1 MTTRFDPATL
11 PRRLARLPL
20 LAGIDEPT
28 IASLVPLV
36 TWREVTK
43 KEMVLFKGSTGE
55 HLLFLLEGRLQ
66 VVDVTESGREIGLNL
81 LLPGDYFGEL
91 SIIDDGPRSASVVA
105 VERSVIALLPR
116 QQAWELFHRN
126 PLVAE
131 RILTGLAKK
140 LRSATSY
147 QTILCLPSAS
157 QRVFALLQRLC
168 VAAPGGMVIIDHP
181 PKQHELA
188 IMANTSRESVSRALS
203 VLTELGIVEKDHQR
217 LIVRK
222 PRELEQM
229 ALQDQPG
236 ARP

>member
-1 MTTRFDPATL
+1 MTSRFDPSTL
-11 PRRLARLPL
+11 PRKLAQLPL
-20 LAGIDEPT
+20 LAGLDEAA
-28 IASLVPLV
+28 IGAIVPLV
-36 TWREVTK
+36 TWREVPK
-43 KEMVLFKGSTGE
+43 KEMVLFKGSEGD

-66 VVDVTESGREIGLNL
+66 VVDVTEGGREIGLNL

-116 QQAWELFHRN
+116 LQAWELFRRN

-131 RILTGLAKK
+131 RVLLGLAQK

-168 VAAPGGMVIIDHP
+168 TKAPGGMVVIDHP

-188 IMANTSRESVSRALS
+188 IMANTSRESVSRALGM
-203 VLTELGIVEKDHQR
+203 LLDMGIVEKDHQR

-222 PRELEQM
+222 PRDLEQM